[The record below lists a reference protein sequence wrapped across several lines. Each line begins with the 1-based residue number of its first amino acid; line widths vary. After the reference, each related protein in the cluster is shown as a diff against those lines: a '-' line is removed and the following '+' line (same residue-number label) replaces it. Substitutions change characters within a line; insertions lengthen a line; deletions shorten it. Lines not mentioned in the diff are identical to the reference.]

1 MKHVASSL
9 LVAATALFLSVP
21 ASAQAHREAAARD
34 AVARN
39 RADAAASLE
48 LGRVLRRAG
57 KLDAAL
63 TELRRGSTLANARA
77 HAVPLARE
85 LAKVHLD
92 QQQHAP
98 ALAACRKLA
107 TLPGGAS
114 LSHACAAEAHMLH
127 KRASEAAPEIAKALA
142 LTPGLY
148 EARVVQGYVRWQDG
162 ALAEAEQSFRDAASS
177 APQRTEAWL
186 GLGRF
191 LLATSRKPQAVEAFE
206 KAVAADGDDP
216 DALFALGANVTSSER
231 ATALL
236 RQAVTGR
243 PTFGAAHA
251 SLGEALSALGRLHEV
266 EQEARA
272 ALQCT
277 GVDPDWHSLLGEI
290 LLRRGMA
297 DEAMKSAEA
306 ALRLVSNHARA
317 KLLQADAWSSR
328 GDIDLAIEAWQVSF
342 GLARTNPAPLVH
354 GALGCLANNR
364 PTTAKA
370 FADRATQGFPQ
381 WGPGWEAAG
390 DVAAKGGDKA
400 AARSAWQRALTTD
413 GPVDREAVR
422 RKIALLDRK

>member
-251 SLGEALSALGRLHEV
+251 SLGEA
-266 EQEARA
+266 
-272 ALQCT
+272 
-277 GVDPDWHSLLGEI
+277 VDPDWHSLLGEI

-381 WGPGWEAAG
+381 WGPGWEASG

-422 RKIALLDRK
+422 RKIASLDRK